1 MATVTMYQ
9 PFNFLSAQDWTWEV
23 ATNTAT
29 TLVITDGIYKQT
41 FSGSFTYSGE
51 NVYGTVN
58 STSFFISGSKVY
70 AVTGM
75 TAGANDAHQLQIFA
89 NTYGDTQ
96 QTYGYVLKYND
107 TLNGSSGD
115 DTLVG
120 YDGNDTLKGNAGADK
135 LYGYAGTDT
144 LYGGNGNDILNG
156 GAGAD
161 TMRGNAGNDTYIVD
175 NTGDKAIELAGEGT
189 DLVKSSVTF
198 TLGANVEKLTLTG
211 ATAINGTGNG
221 LNNVIVGNSA
231 NNKLVGLGG
240 ADNLNGGG
248 GNDTLIGGGGKD
260 ILTGGAGNDFFV
272 FNYALGST
280 NIDTIKDFSAVADTI
295 RLENG
300 IFTKLLTTGSLNAAN
315 YRESLTGNAV
325 GANDFILFETDTGK
339 LYYDADGSGA
349 GAKVHFATVY
359 SSGTTPANLS
369 AADFVVI

>member
-9 PFNFLSAQDWTWEV
+9 PFNFLSAQDWAWE
-23 ATNTAT
+23 AISSTAT

-41 FSGSFTYSGE
+41 FSGSFTYSGQ

-96 QTYGYVLKYND
+96 QTYGYVLKYDD

-120 YDGNDTLKGNAGADK
+120 YDGNDTLKGNAGADN

-144 LYGGNGNDILNG
+144 LDGGTGNDILNG
-156 GAGAD
+156 GTGAD
-161 TMRGNAGNDTYIVD
+161 TMRGNAGNDIYIVD
-175 NTGDKAIELAGEGT
+175 NVGDKAIELAGEGA

-198 TLGANVEKLTLTG
+198 ALGANVEKLLLTG
-211 ATAINGTGNG
+211 VNAINGTGNG
-221 LNNVIVGNSA
+221 LNNVITGNGA

-240 ADNLNGGG
+240 ADSLNGGVG
-248 GNDTLIGGGGKD
+248 SDTLIGGGGKD

-272 FNYALGST
+272 FNFALGIT
-280 NIDTIKDFSAVADTI
+280 NIDTIKDYSAVADTI
-295 RLENG
+295 RLENS
-300 IFTKLLTTGSLNAAN
+300 IFTSLSTTGTLSAAN
-315 YRESLTGNAV
+315 FKMGTAAGD
-325 GANDFILFETDTGK
+325 ANDYIIYDNSTGK
-339 LYYDADGSGA
+339 LYYDADGNGA
-349 GAKVHFATVY
+349 GAKVLVANVY
-359 SSGTTPANLS
+359 SSGTTPASLS
-369 AADFVVI
+369 AGEFVVI